1 MTFLSLHFIYHSNP
15 FIPASHHRIL
25 FSFTLMV
32 HWSFDWVM
40 PYNTPR
46 LVVGMNMCAYSND
59 TWHVLLIWVHII
71 WWSVSVFTRVA
82 NYDDRCNSH
91 FQWLLMHIIIVR
103 EVLSPDYYYI
113 CIYPYDGIHSSVLL
127 YHYSHLL
134 FLCMRISLSND
145 MVWDTYHSFLSSVHW
160 PDRLLLVGVPLF
172 VWWIN
177 EWFFL

>member
-25 FSFTLMV
+25 LPFTLTD

-46 LVVGMNMCAYSND
+46 LVLERICVLTRTNVTCSLDVSAYYVYQFLS
-59 TWHVLLIWVHII
+59 W
-71 WWSVSVFTRVA
+71 VA

-145 MVWDTYHSFLSSVHW
+145 MVWNTYHSFLSSVHW